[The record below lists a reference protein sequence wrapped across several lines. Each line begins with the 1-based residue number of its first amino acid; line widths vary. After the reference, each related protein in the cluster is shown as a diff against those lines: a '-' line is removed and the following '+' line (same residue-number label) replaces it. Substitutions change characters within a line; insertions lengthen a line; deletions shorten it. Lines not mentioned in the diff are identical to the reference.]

1 MRLAIIDLGTNSVRF
16 DVHEIGEGK
25 KRTLLHREK
34 LMVRLG
40 QGVFLTQKL
49 DPTSF
54 RRTYESFFRF
64 SRIARELRVEKTIAI
79 GTSALR
85 EAKDGERLLHAIRK
99 KTGIDV
105 RVISGN
111 EEARLIARGVLDNEK
126 RIKGSKVGLIDIG
139 GGSTELSICQNHELK
154 SFISLPLGAARLQQV
169 FLKKSPPSKDSI
181 RALRQHIRNVFN
193 SEHILS
199 AWPSVSTIVGSSGTI
214 RAISRLVRKGNSKRK
229 VDRKA
234 LKALIDEL
242 AQKNE
247 NELQQVPGL
256 ESRRAD
262 LILSGAILLDE
273 LMKLTGAKTV
283 EVTEFSLR
291 DGVLSEEIELLKKS
305 EGSHLALHSSGL
317 IELAKRFGQDA
328 VHVEEAMKAGDV
340 LFAAFHKKL
349 GLSHEWKTHLRAA
362 IALRRTGMQ
371 VAFRNYPKHS
381 AYIVEN
387 ADIAGIGREERGL
400 VAALCRYH
408 LDDGVEVKA
417 FDLGPYQKHL
427 KKFVRALALLRVFEA
442 LDDAQA
448 KHFRIRRIDIKRSNV
463 RIRFE
468 VEPESD
474 IGLMR
479 IDRMKK
485 LFEKVIDKEL
495 EAVR

>member
-25 KRTLLHREK
+25 KKTLLHREK

-54 RRTYESFFRF
+54 RRTYESFSRF

-85 EAKDGERLLHAIRK
+85 EAKDGDRLLQAIRK

-111 EEARLIARGVLDNEK
+111 EEARLIARGVLENEK
-126 RIKGSKVGLIDIG
+126 RIKGSRVGLIDIG
-139 GGSTELSICQNHELK
+139 GGSTELSVCQGHELK

-181 RALRQHIRNVFN
+181 RALRQHIRNVFH
-193 SEHILS
+193 SEKILS
-199 AWPSVSTIVGSSGTI
+199 AWPAVSTLVGSSGTI
-214 RAISRLVRKGNSKRK
+214 RAIARLIRKGNSKK
-229 VDRKA
+229 KIDRKA
-234 LKALIDEL
+234 LKALVDEL
-242 AQKNE
+242 SRKNDE
-247 NELQQVPGL
+247 ELQQVPGL

-273 LMKLTGAKTV
+273 LVRLTGAKAV
-283 EVTEFSLR
+283 DVTEYSLR
-291 DGVLSEEIELLKKS
+291 DGVLSEEVELLKKS
-305 EGSHLALHSSGL
+305 EGSHLALHSNA
-317 IELAKRFGQDA
+317 IVEFAKRFGQDA
-328 VHVEEAMKAGDV
+328 LHIEESMKAGDV
-340 LFAAFHKKL
+340 LFHALHKKL
-349 GLSHEWKTHLRAA
+349 GLSAEWKTLLRAA

-371 VAFRNYPKHS
+371 VAFRNYAKHS
-381 AYIVEN
+381 AYIVEH
-387 ADIAGIGREERGL
+387 ADISGISREDRSL
-400 VAALCRYH
+400 VAALCRHH
-408 LDDGVEVKA
+408 LDDGIELKA
-417 FDLGPYQKHL
+417 FDLGPYRKHL

-442 LDDAQA
+442 LDDAQV
-448 KHFRIRRIDIKRSNV
+448 KRFKISRIDSKRSSV
-463 RIRFE
+463 RIRYR
-468 VEPESD
+468 VEPESE

-479 IDRMKK
+479 IERMKK
-485 LFEKVIDKEL
+485 LFEKLIDKEL
-495 EAVR
+495 EVVN